1 MSRIISL
8 KPLLMTFAALV
19 LLAGC
24 SSAGYRTVY
33 PLNQG
38 VVADKPLSPEEVLEI
53 TDAAIKVSWMGYVF
67 LMPGV
72 QYELNSFCSKVD
84 ADVSDVASFMS
95 ANNLTRIK
103 ILKVDDRILG
113 YSVGRVKVKYYPRQN
128 LVTVERPQPVY
139 VDGAWTWGE
148 EPIAPGL
155 GADY

>member
-1 MSRIISL
+1 
-8 KPLLMTFAALV
+8 MTFAALI

-24 SSAGYRTVY
+24 ASASRTIY

-38 VVADKPLSPEEVLEI
+38 VVVNKPLSPEEVLEA
-53 TDAAIKVSWMGYVF
+53 TEATIKVSWMGYVF
-67 LMPGV
+67 LMPDV

-84 ADVSDVASFMS
+84 TDASDVASFMS

-113 YSVGRVKVKYYPRQN
+113 YSVGRVQVKYYPQQN
-128 LVTVERPQPVY
+128 LVMVERPQPVY
-139 VDGAWTWGE
+139 FDGAWTWGE
-148 EPIAPGL
+148 EPIAPGF